1 MLFEKLQNDSL
12 QARKNK
18 EAARSALLITV
29 LSQVKTIAIDD
40 GHREPN
46 DQDVIKVIRSFLKG
60 INETLELAAQG
71 AISADEKSKSEL
83 EKSILESYL
92 PQQLTAD
99 DLKKILTDAGVK
111 TIGEAMKLLKEKYDG
126 QYDGK
131 TASAV
136 AKEVVG

>member
-29 LSQVKTIAIDD
+29 FSQVKTIAIDD

>member
-18 EAARSALLITV
+18 EADRAALLVTV
-29 LSQVKTIAIDD
+29 LSQVKTMAIDD

-60 INETLELAAQG
+60 IHETLELANKG
-71 AISADEKSKSEL
+71 VISGDEKLKIEL

-99 DLKKILTDAGVK
+99 NLKKILTEAGVK
-111 TIGEAMKLLKEKYDG
+111 NIGEAMKLLKEKYDG

-131 TASAV
+131 MASAV
-136 AKEVVG
+136 AKEVLG